1 MTHDPEAAWPL
12 TQPDQGYYP
21 GPAAGPLM
29 APGNMVPMGAPM
41 YRPVMPTA
49 PSKTMPWGIRVAFLA
64 IILAAAIPLTA
75 IAISTVGL
83 IGLIVVWAG
92 IVMVAGLAFG
102 ASRPK

>member
-21 GPAAGPLM
+21 GPAAGPLFT
-29 APGNMVPMGAPM
+29 PGNMAPMGAPM
-41 YRPVMPTA
+41 YRHRVPAA
-49 PSKTMPWGIRVAFLA
+49 PSKTPPWGIRIAFLA
-64 IILAAAIPLTA
+64 IILATAIPLTA
-75 IAISTVGL
+75 IAITMVGL

-102 ASRPK
+102 VNRPK